1 MNKTMIILSLLNML
15 IAIIAIIAGIVTKN
29 YPYMLMAVS
38 AFFGWG
44 EAAKLF
50 ADRKYKN

>member
-1 MNKTMIILSLLNML
+1 ML
-15 IAIIAIIAGIVTKN
+15 ISIIAIIVDIVTKN
-29 YPYMLMAVS
+29 YPYMLMAVG
-38 AFFGWG
+38 AAFGWG